1 MFHYE
6 DIRYLRDRLGW
17 DRRGL
22 ASYLGVS
29 EAEVTAW
36 EEGRSQPT
44 TDQLGVLYRLADRF
58 DVPFDP
64 FRRGQAPVISR
75 QAPFEKGRLQK
86 VQSLVEKHYAEPIR
100 LQQAAAVACLEKK
113 YFSKFF
119 RRQVGLGFSQW
130 LAHFRLQKAIQLLS
144 TSDTGISDIAYTV
157 GFQSIRTFERSF
169 KRLTG
174 MSPGEYRKKRRVMT

>member
-1 MFHYE
+1 MFHGE

-17 DRRGL
+17 ECRSL

-44 TDQLGVLYRLADRF
+44 TDQLGVLYRLADQQHI
-58 DVPFDP
+58 PFDP
-64 FRRGQAPVISR
+64 FRRFHISTLHHLE
-75 QAPFEKGRLQK
+75 PFENRRLRK
-86 VQSLVEKHYAEPIR
+86 VQSLIERSFAEPIR
-100 LQQAAAVACLEKK
+100 LEQAAAEACLEKK

-119 RRQVGLGFSQW
+119 RKQVGLSFSQW
-130 LAHFRLQKAIQLLS
+130 LAHYRLEKELDLLGS
-144 TSDTGISDIAYTV
+144 TDTGVTDVAYAV

-174 MSPGEYRKKRRVMT
+174 MTPGEYRKKRRSMT